1 MRMTLLLL
9 FVVLFQLQA
18 NNSYS
23 QNTKISLDMKNTT
36 IEKVLQTIEEKSDYY
51 FFYNNKLVNVDRK
64 VSVRVKNAAISDVL
78 DKLFASEDVA
88 YQVEG
93 NQIILSM
100 KEKITELAS
109 RVESAQQQQNTI
121 TGKVT
126 DKKGEPIIG
135 ANIIEVGTT
144 NGTVTDID
152 GNFTLNVSDD
162 AVLRISFIGYI
173 EQNVNTAGKNTLQV
187 VLEEDAKT
195 LEEVVVV
202 G

>member
-187 VLEEDAKT
+187 
-195 LEEVVVV
+195 
-202 G
+202 